1 MIISLLR
8 RISLRTQIFISMTLL
23 VFMACL
29 LILTA
34 TFFQYQNESIDYN
47 IFRLIRKENQLR
59 KQIDY
64 LVGKNDLLKKND
76 SAWAA
81 SKEEFSAVIKI
92 HNVNYSVFNLEGK
105 PLFTSFLP
113 LKIIAN
119 DYTLG
124 ADFLTSILTKS
135 NSRILEQNNDEIGKF
150 QSSYSLLKDSFGDPY
165 GVLFFPCLLYTSPS
179 PRD

>member
-1 MIISLLR
+1 
-8 RISLRTQIFISMTLL
+8 MTLL

-81 SKEEFSAVIKI
+81 SK
-92 HNVNYSVFNLEGK
+92 
-105 PLFTSFLP
+105 
-113 LKIIAN
+113 
-119 DYTLG
+119 
-124 ADFLTSILTKS
+124 
-135 NSRILEQNNDEIGKF
+135 
-150 QSSYSLLKDSFGDPY
+150 
-165 GVLFFPCLLYTSPS
+165 
-179 PRD
+179 